1 MFFGLISL
9 GCKGEMYGTSRGV
22 FSQPECIHGKY
33 PFHIPFTFWEPLPC
47 ELSVLRAPENA
58 GLLEAAGG
66 ASERTPLLSGALG
79 PVSVTVQG
87 GGHGCAHCPFPAHAL
102 WLVLGQDRCPGHSR
116 YKLACL
122 CPHQE
127 HRPPET
133 THANNPSIVA
143 GVREHVCLCMRLCS
157 FLSKPSWYNLKT
169 KA

>member
-1 MFFGLISL
+1 MHSLSWGLPMATCFSWDL
-9 GCKGEMYGTSRGV
+9 GRS
-22 FSQPECIHGKY
+22 
-33 PFHIPFTFWEPLPC
+33 
-47 ELSVLRAPENA
+47 
-58 GLLEAAGG
+58 
-66 ASERTPLLSGALG
+66 
-79 PVSVTVQG
+79 
-87 GGHGCAHCPFPAHAL
+87 
-102 WLVLGQDRCPGHSR
+102 PGHSC